1 MNKNLQ
7 TIRSAQGTLFF
18 ILFLSAV
25 VPVSIRDLAHQ
36 LLSSVHFNPIFQGY
50 RKPTLAFGC
59 LMSLAILA
67 LVWREAHR
75 TLYAV
80 YPAIIDGRK
89 ARPAYHFQHKEFFYW
104 SAIAILAQQGY
115 AFIWVILGL
124 KAGTLTFSLQT
135 LLPGLLGCV
144 AGASLFFIPTRA
156 QLKEEPAKT
165 ECAEK
170 RIAEWTVIT
179 FFGYNTA
186 FLIID
191 ILGQWGLLMKLGV
204 TSPGLSN
211 KFGLLGALW
220 LLPILVWKLPLG
232 KFDWLKPAM
241 CAYWIVNLIDGST
254 LAPGFLLGGL
264 YLSWQKVEPAQKRLA
279 SIPLIFSVLVSADLV
294 GQVFGYFFMGY
305 EGGPLLGFACMLFA
319 VVSLES
325 WVDNEER
332 LPFTTLKP
340 EEDATPVSQPSA
352 VKQVMESNVPVESK
366 EEKVAA
372 EPPAVETEL
381 SQEQK
386 EDQPYQEGRNRYWD
400 LSN

>member
-1 MNKNLQ
+1 MNKNYQ
-7 TIRSAQGTLFF
+7 AIRSAQGTLFF

-50 RKPTLAFGC
+50 RKLTLAFGC

-75 TLYAV
+75 TLYAI
-80 YPAIIDGRK
+80 YPAIIDGKK
-89 ARPAYHFQHKEFFYW
+89 ANPAYHFQHREFFYW

-115 AFIWVILGL
+115 AFIWVLLGL
-124 KAGTLTFSLQT
+124 KAGTLAFSLQT

-156 QLKEEPAKT
+156 HLKEEPAKT
-165 ECAEK
+165 ECPEK

-179 FFGYNTA
+179 FFGYNLA
-186 FLIID
+186 FLFID
-191 ILGQWGLLMKLGV
+191 ILGQWGLLMKIGV

-220 LLPILVWKLPLG
+220 LLPLLVWKLPLG
-232 KFDWLKPAM
+232 KFDWLKPSM
-241 CAYWIVNLIDGST
+241 CAYWVINLLYGSA
-254 LAPGFLLGGL
+254 LAPAFLLAAL
-264 YLSWQKVEPAQKRLA
+264 YLSWHKTEPAQKRLA
-279 SIPLIFSVLVSADLV
+279 SIPLIFSLLVSADLV

-305 EGGPLLGFACMLFA
+305 EGGPLLGFACMLFT

-325 WVDNEER
+325 WVNNEER
-332 LPFTTLKP
+332 LPFTTP
-340 EEDATPVSQPSA
+340 SPVEEVISVTEATPVI
-352 VKQVMESNVPVESK
+352 EGVESDSTS
-366 EEKVAA
+366 EGEREQASA
-372 EPPAVETEL
+372 PPKPAPPEAPQAQTNDD
-381 SQEQK
+381 S
-386 EDQPYQEGRNRYWD
+386 YQEGQNRYWD
-400 LSN
+400 LSD